1 MNRFTTSLTTSLATI
16 IAIASAAL
24 ATPTA
29 SAAGFLGNFTGSL
42 VVRTVNSVTQT
53 TLVAQFPALPV
64 RVTMCSGVIE
74 APVFVVTGATTAQ
87 ANGSTYIIRAN
98 IVGPDITRFE
108 IVHTNASN
116 NGIKVVTLGNGT
128 QRIVFDRTLP
138 SPGTPGSLT
147 GRDVNYLGGAGVW
160 NLRAFWGNPIR
171 IPPAATVG
179 DVYNTLILDFS
190 ACFDAWDSVS
200 ILVDTDM
207 VG

>member
-1 MNRFTTSLTTSLATI
+1 MNRLSTSIAAS
-16 IAIASAAL
+16 IAIASAAF
-24 ATPTA
+24 ANPTA
-29 SAAGFLGNFTGSL
+29 SAAGFLGNFTGPL

-53 TLVAQFPALPV
+53 TLVAQVPALPV
-64 RVTMCSGVIE
+64 RVTMCSGAIE

-98 IVGPDITRFE
+98 IAGPNITRFD

-116 NGIKVVTLGNGT
+116 NGIKLVTFGNST

-160 NLRAFWGNPIR
+160 NLRAVWSNPIR
-171 IPPAATVG
+171 IPTAATVG
-179 DVYNTLILDFS
+179 DVFNTLTLDFS

-200 ILVDTDM
+200 IEVDTDM

>member
-1 MNRFTTSLTTSLATI
+1 MNRLTTSLTTSIAAS
-16 IAIASAAL
+16 IAIASAAF

-29 SAAGFLGNFTGSL
+29 SAAGFLGNFTGPL

-64 RVTMCSGVIE
+64 RVTMCSGAIE
-74 APVFVVTGATTAQ
+74 APVFVVTSATTAQ

-98 IVGPDITRFE
+98 IVGPDITRFD

-116 NGIKVVTLGNGT
+116 NGIKLVTFGNST

-160 NLRAFWGNPIR
+160 NLRAVWSNPIR

-179 DVYNTLILDFS
+179 DVFNTLTLDFS

-200 ILVDTDM
+200 IEVDTDM

>member
-1 MNRFTTSLTTSLATI
+1 MNRIAAS

-24 ATPTA
+24 ATQVA

-42 VVRTVNSVTQT
+42 AVRTVNSVTQT
-53 TLVAQFPALPV
+53 TLVAQFPSLPV
-64 RVTMCSGVIE
+64 RVTMCSGAIE

-87 ANGSTYIIRAN
+87 ASGSTYIIRAN
-98 IVGPDITRFE
+98 IIGPDITRFD

-116 NGIKVVTLGNGT
+116 NGIKLVTFGNAA

-147 GRDVNYLGGAGVW
+147 GRDVNYLAGAGVW
-160 NLRAFWGNPIR
+160 NLRAVWGNPIR
-171 IPPAATVG
+171 IAPAATVG
-179 DVYNTLILDFS
+179 DVYNTLTLDFS

-200 ILVDTDM
+200 IEVDTDM
-207 VG
+207 VS

>member
-1 MNRFTTSLTTSLATI
+1 M
-16 IAIASAAL
+16 
-24 ATPTA
+24 
-29 SAAGFLGNFTGSL
+29 
-42 VVRTVNSVTQT
+42 VRTVNSVTQT

-64 RVTMCSGVIE
+64 RVTMCSGAIE

-98 IVGPDITRFE
+98 IAGPNITRFD

-116 NGIKVVTLGNGT
+116 NGIKLVTFGNST

-160 NLRAFWGNPIR
+160 NLRAVWSNPIR

-179 DVYNTLILDFS
+179 DVFNTLTLDFS

-200 ILVDTDM
+200 IEVDTDM